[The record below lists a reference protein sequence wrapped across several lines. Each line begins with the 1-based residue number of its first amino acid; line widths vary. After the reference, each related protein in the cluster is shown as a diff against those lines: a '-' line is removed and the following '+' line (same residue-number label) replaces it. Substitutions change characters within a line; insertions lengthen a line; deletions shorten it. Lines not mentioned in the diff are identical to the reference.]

1 MFGLLCASRVAWK
14 RFAGGVGH
22 RSIGSY
28 CYCVLLCQVWACGGA
43 HLCGFQI
50 RSSMVLGCLHWR
62 VCARKYG
69 LRLRMPACCLLAAW
83 VWTWSDWLSSSPVC
97 LRASM
102 GLPGVVCECV
112 NLNTEAAGS
121 VHWLA
126 QDLLLS
132 VCLLCLCN
140 KKIVILGEQISVCAS
155 IMLGIDE
162 LYIVVFMLC
171 QFCDILYN

>member
-1 MFGLLCASRVAWK
+1 M
-14 RFAGGVGH
+14 
-22 RSIGSY
+22 
-28 CYCVLLCQVWACGGA
+28 
-43 HLCGFQI
+43 
-50 RSSMVLGCLHWR
+50 
-62 VCARKYG
+62 
-69 LRLRMPACCLLAAW
+69 
-83 VWTWSDWLSSSPVC
+83 C
-97 LRASM
+97 LRAST
-102 GLPGVVCECV
+102 GLPGVDCECV